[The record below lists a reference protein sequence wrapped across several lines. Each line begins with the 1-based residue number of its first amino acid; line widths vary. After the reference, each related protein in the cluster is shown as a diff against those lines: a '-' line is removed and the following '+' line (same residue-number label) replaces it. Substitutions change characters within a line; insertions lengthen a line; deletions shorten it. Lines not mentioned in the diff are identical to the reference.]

1 MTLRRPSLLSRGG
14 GESVKQAL
22 PLVAS
27 VGLSLPSHMERLE
40 AFVKSKVAA
49 AGSSLRQR
57 ALRSPLF
64 FAHAGASMTAAT
76 TAPASSTIK
85 VSRVADISLG
95 KATSLTLDK
104 KKSKLRP
111 ASDAELEAA
120 FNNVDKNKSGDID
133 RDELQAACASLGE
146 CR

>member
-1 MTLRRPSLLSRGG
+1 MTLRRRSLLSRGG

-22 PLVAS
+22 PMFAS
-27 VGLSLPSHMERLE
+27 VGLALPSHMERLE

-57 ALRSPLF
+57 ALRSPLL
-64 FAHAGASMTAAT
+64 FAHTGASMTAAA
-76 TAPASSTIK
+76 TAPASTMK

-120 FNNVDKNKSGDID
+120 FNKVDKNNSGDID

-146 CR
+146 CW

>member
-1 MTLRRPSLLSRGG
+1 
-14 GESVKQAL
+14 
-22 PLVAS
+22 
-27 VGLSLPSHMERLE
+27 
-40 AFVKSKVAA
+40 
-49 AGSSLRQR
+49 
-57 ALRSPLF
+57 
-64 FAHAGASMTAAT
+64 MTAAT